1 MHRRQTAT
9 WEGGRTR
16 SLSSQLP
23 STLRSP
29 KYVDPAPSCKALRA
43 AGLLC
48 GQLLVSAMALA
59 RSTAVSQCIL
69 CISDASARAR
79 RSQTT
84 CGATQLLVHV
94 LRLVAPTRPTIASRQ
109 AGSVLRI
116 DSQVTTVWTYKHVV
130 QQSGRPRT
138 PESTEPRPAA
148 APACGRDHAC
158 RVPPRLMHAAP
169 AAEVALDL
177 DLHCTP

>member
-79 RSQTT
+79 RSQAT

-116 DSQVTTVWTYKHVV
+116 DSQLCGPAGTWCSSQADREHLSRLSR
-130 QQSGRPRT
+130 SGGGARLRP
-138 PESTEPRPAA
+138 
-148 APACGRDHAC
+148 
-158 RVPPRLMHAAP
+158 
-169 AAEVALDL
+169 
-177 DLHCTP
+177 